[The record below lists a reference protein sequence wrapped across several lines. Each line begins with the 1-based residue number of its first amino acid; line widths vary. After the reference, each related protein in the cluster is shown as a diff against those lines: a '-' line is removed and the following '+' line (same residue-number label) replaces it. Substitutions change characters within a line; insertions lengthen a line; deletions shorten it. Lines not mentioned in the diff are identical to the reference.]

1 MRRRVRGLRLSEW
14 RWRCCCCGGGG
25 GRLLNQDLLLLLLL
39 LLHHVH
45 LLLLLPFLVSALRIV
60 CDSLR
65 RLLRHHLLVRLPR
78 LLVLRWLR
86 LLAISWRC
94 RSHGH
99 NLTLV
104 RRRLN
109 PLPARQHAAAP
120 TWRVWAAG
128 DSGGWC
134 KGAPSSR

>member
-14 RWRCCCCGGGG
+14 RWRCCGGGSSS
-25 GRLLNQDLLLLLLL
+25 GRLLNQDLLLL

-45 LLLLLPFLVSALRIV
+45 LLLLLPFLESALRIV
-60 CDSLR
+60 CGSLR
-65 RLLRHHLLVRLPR
+65 RLLRHHLLVRLPL

-94 RSHGH
+94 RSHWH
-99 NLTLV
+99 NLALV

-134 KGAPSSR
+134 EGAPSPR

>member
-1 MRRRVRGLRLSEW
+1 MLH
-14 RWRCCCCGGGG
+14 
-25 GRLLNQDLLLLLLL
+25 QALLLQQQLLL

-45 LLLLLPFLVSALRIV
+45 VLLFLPFLEPALLIV
-60 CDSLR
+60 CGSLR
-65 RLLRHHLLVRLPR
+65 RLLRRHLLVRWPL
-78 LLVLRWLR
+78 LLVLRGLR
-86 LLAISWRC
+86 LLAIRWRR
-94 RSHGH
+94 RSHWH
-99 NLTLV
+99 NLALV

-134 KGAPSSR
+134 EGAPSPR